1 MPVRLSDFPIVSL
14 VAIWWQLWW
23 QPWWQTN
30 CCGKRAEGESIMTE
44 LNYTPR
50 SIRRHGAKDMWEVT
64 LSHKNPITGEVVR
77 TYHKIEAKTKKQ
89 AEKKRDALI
98 LDLERKGGALATGV
112 TVREFLERFVD
123 YKEESGTIEPS
134 TVRSYRGE
142 SRLICKYIGNE
153 KLVDISIAVVN
164 DWMAAMTKDGYA
176 PKSVAKPFR
185 LLKQAMKWAV
195 AQDLLMKNPCDFCK
209 PPKRVKTPINA
220 LNRED
225 RTRMLQLARKA
236 QPQPLGIAIEIA
248 LTTGMRRGEVCALRW
263 SDLNDDCSINVSHA
277 LGNGPGGF
285 YEKEPKTQS
294 SARTIPLTKRLFEV
308 LRAMRSDSRRV
319 LGEFGLSADPYIL
332 GTQEPDSHPY
342 NPSILGKEF
351 AAFCKMNDFD
361 CTFHDLRHTFATM
374 MIGAGTDVRTV
385 ASYLGHASVSMTLDI
400 YADVDPDAKKA
411 AVDKVQDCFDADMS
425 SFFDDE
431 PNAPA
436 QAPTPMIAFTEDQLE
451 AMLAQVRMQKKG
463 EVA

>member
-1 MPVRLSDFPIVSL
+1 M
-14 VAIWWQLWW
+14 A
-23 QPWWQTN
+23 
-30 CCGKRAEGESIMTE
+30 E
-44 LNYTPR
+44 LNYTTR

-77 TYHKIEAKTKKQ
+77 TYHKVEAKTKKQ
-89 AEKKRDALI
+89 AERKRDELI
-98 LDLERKGGALATGV
+98 LDLERKGGALASGV

-142 SRLICKYIGNE
+142 TRLICKYIGNE
-153 KLVDISIAVVN
+153 KLVDVNIATVN
-164 DWMAAMTKDGYA
+164 DWMASMTKDGYA

-263 SDLNDDCSINVSHA
+263 SDLNDDRSINVSHA

-332 GTQEPDSHPY
+332 GTQEPVSRPY

-351 AAFCKMNDFD
+351 AAFCKMNGFD

-411 AVDKVQDCFDADMS
+411 AVEKVQDCFDADMS
-425 SFFDDE
+425 SFFEDE
-431 PNAPA
+431 PDTPTQELSAPGI
-436 QAPTPMIAFTEDQLE
+436 TFSVEQLE
-451 AMLAQVRMQKKG
+451 AMLAQARNQQKG

>member
-1 MPVRLSDFPIVSL
+1 MSVNETDVENVERRRSM
-14 VAIWWQLWW
+14 A
-23 QPWWQTN
+23 
-30 CCGKRAEGESIMTE
+30 E
-44 LNYTPR
+44 LNYTTR
-50 SIRRHGAKDMWEVT
+50 GIRRRRDTDKWEIT
-64 LSHKNPITGEVVR
+64 LSHRNPITGEVVR
-77 TYHKIEAKTKKQ
+77 TFHTVEAKTLKQ

-112 TVREFLERFVD
+112 SVREFLDRFVD

-142 SRLICKYIGNE
+142 SRLICKYIGNV
-153 KLVDISIAVVN
+153 KLVDVSIAVVN

-195 AQDLLMKNPCDFCK
+195 AQDLLTKNPCDFCK

-225 RTRMLQLARKA
+225 RTRMIQLARKA

-263 SDLNDDCSINVSHA
+263 SDLNDDCTITVSHA

-285 YEKEPKTQS
+285 YLKEPKTTS

-308 LRAMRSDSRRV
+308 LKAMRTDSRRV
-319 LGEFGLSADPYIL
+319 LGEFGLSADPFIL
-332 GTQEPDSHPY
+332 GTQEPESHPY

-351 AAFCKMNDFD
+351 AAFCKMNGFD

-411 AVDKVQDCFDADMS
+411 AVDKVQDCFDADMTS
-425 SFFDDE
+425 IFDDSAEE
-431 PNAPA
+431 PAPA
-436 QAPTPMIAFTEDQLE
+436 LPSALSFTEEQLE
-451 AMLAQVRMQKKG
+451 AMLALVRKQKEG
-463 EVA
+463 CVA

>member
-1 MPVRLSDFPIVSL
+1 M
-14 VAIWWQLWW
+14 A
-23 QPWWQTN
+23 
-30 CCGKRAEGESIMTE
+30 E
-44 LNYTPR
+44 LNYTTR
-50 SIRRHGAKDMWEVT
+50 GIRRRRDTDKWEIT
-64 LSHKNPITGEVVR
+64 LSHRNPITGEVVR
-77 TYHKIEAKTKKQ
+77 TFHTVEAKTLKQ

-112 TVREFLERFVD
+112 SVREFLDRFVD

-142 SRLICKYIGNE
+142 SRLICKYIGNV
-153 KLVDISIAVVN
+153 KLVDVSIAVVN

-195 AQDLLMKNPCDFCK
+195 AQDLLTKNPCDFCK

-225 RTRMLQLARKA
+225 RTRMIQLARKA

-263 SDLNDDCSINVSHA
+263 SDLNDDCTITVSHA

-285 YEKEPKTQS
+285 YLKEPKTTS

-308 LRAMRSDSRRV
+308 LKAMRTDSRRV
-319 LGEFGLSADPYIL
+319 LGEFGLSADPFIL
-332 GTQEPDSHPY
+332 GTQEPESHPY

-351 AAFCKMNDFD
+351 AAFCKMNGFD

-411 AVDKVQDCFDADMS
+411 AVDKVQDCFDADMTS
-425 SFFDDE
+425 IFDDSAEE
-431 PNAPA
+431 PAPA
-436 QAPTPMIAFTEDQLE
+436 LPSALSFTEEQLE
-451 AMLAQVRMQKKG
+451 AMLALVRKQKEG
-463 EVA
+463 CVA

>member
-1 MPVRLSDFPIVSL
+1 
-14 VAIWWQLWW
+14 
-23 QPWWQTN
+23 
-30 CCGKRAEGESIMTE
+30 MTE

-112 TVREFLERFVD
+112 TVREFLDLFVD

-153 KLVDISIAVVN
+153 KLVEVSIVTVN
-164 DWMAAMTKDGYA
+164 GWMAEMTKDGYA

-220 LNRED
+220 LNREE

-285 YEKEPKTQS
+285 YEKEPKTAS

-308 LRAMRSDSRRV
+308 LKAMRTDSRRV

-351 AAFCKMNDFD
+351 AAFCKMNAFE

-425 SFFDDE
+425 SFFGDE
-431 PNAPA
+431 PDAPA
-436 QAPTPMIAFTEDQLE
+436 QMLPAPGITFTVEQLE
-451 AMLAQVRMQKKG
+451 AMLAQARNQQKG

>member
-1 MPVRLSDFPIVSL
+1 
-14 VAIWWQLWW
+14 
-23 QPWWQTN
+23 
-30 CCGKRAEGESIMTE
+30 MTE